1 MFKEIAK
8 SLNSAESTN
17 ISYRCVDGD
26 KGIKIMC
33 AGVSCIFEFIAYEF
47 IGKDLYTP
55 LAPAIAGIPKPAP
68 LNRLS
73 NTDPGIL
80 KDDAQDVSDNG
91 LTPSNTDPAVQS
103 DVTDRASP
111 SNNRAS
117 PSNNVNRA
125 SLGNNAGTVEANG
138 RTELALAKL
147 KLTNNLSSV
156 DCHLGTEI

>member
-47 IGKDLYTP
+47 IGEDLYTP
-55 LAPAIAGIPKPAP
+55 LAPAIAGTPKPAP
-68 LNRLS
+68 INRSS

-80 KDDAQDVSDNG
+80 KDNAQDVSDNG

-111 SNNRAS
+111 SNN
-117 PSNNVNRA
+117 VNRA
-125 SLGNNAGTVEANG
+125 SLGNNAGAVEANG
-138 RTELALAKL
+138 WTKLALAKL